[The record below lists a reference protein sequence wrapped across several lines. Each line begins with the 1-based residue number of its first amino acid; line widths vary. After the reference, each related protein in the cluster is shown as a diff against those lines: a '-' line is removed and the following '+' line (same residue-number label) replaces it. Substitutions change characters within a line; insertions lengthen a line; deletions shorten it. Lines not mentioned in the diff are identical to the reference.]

1 MKDDQ
6 NQCMKHPWNKGWVL
20 SVIHVEIINIIYT
33 QKMLQNHFDN
43 LDQRIKT
50 LARKSQQE
58 PQIKL

>member
-1 MKDDQ
+1 
-6 NQCMKHPWNKGWVL
+6 MKHPWNKGWVL